1 MCKGHNLNPIV
12 GNSIHNLEWKA
23 AEKVAA
29 NAVHEQRPAFW
40 RFRDGFDPMI
50 DLGEEGIRSGL
61 TSFEVPLP
69 SSLGLFNCVRMEN
82 KGGPGAS
89 ATEDLSASITPR
101 NNTIRRCVDVL

>member
-1 MCKGHNLNPIV
+1 MCNGHNLNPIV
-12 GNSIHNLEWKA
+12 GNSIHDLERKA
-23 AEKVAA
+23 AEEIAA
-29 NAVHEQRPAFW
+29 SAVHEQRPAFW
-40 RFRDGFDPMI
+40 RFRDGFDPVI

-82 KGGPGAS
+82 KGAGPAS

-101 NNTIRRCVDVL
+101 NNTIRRCIEVL